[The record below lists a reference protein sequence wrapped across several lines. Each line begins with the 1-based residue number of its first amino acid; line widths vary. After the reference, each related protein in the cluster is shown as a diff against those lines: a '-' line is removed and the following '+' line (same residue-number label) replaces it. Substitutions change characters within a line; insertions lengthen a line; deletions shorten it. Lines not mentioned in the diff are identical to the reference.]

1 MSTLWSEIFESRLD
15 FCRRKGRDRHIIH
28 NTHPPL
34 KLDLMGDRL
43 FEMLIPRRP
52 VSHQSKNRESLQAW
66 KNFVGDRGK
75 AAWNQATPYDLPG
88 LQFSLVY
95 FCSDFPADNIVKPIY
110 DALVGIVFADDTLVA
125 DIDSHRRFIADGID
139 IAHLPPLLAKGAA
152 LGEECV
158 YVRVSL
164 AKGLGEYL

>member
-1 MSTLWSEIFESRLD
+1 MSTLCLEIFRATKYISRI
-15 FCRRKGRDRHIIH
+15 KGEDQHIIH

-34 KLDLMGDRL
+34 KFDLMGDRL

-52 VSHQSKNRESLQAW
+52 VSHQSKNRENLQAW
-66 KNFVGDRGK
+66 KKFIGDCVK
-75 AAWNQATPYDLPG
+75 AAWNNATPYNLPG
-88 LQFSLVY
+88 LQFTLVY
-95 FCSDFPADNIVKPIY
+95 FCADFPADNIVQPIY
-110 DALVGIVFADDTLVA
+110 EALVGIVFADDTLVA
-125 DIDSHRRFIADGID
+125 DVDSHRRFIADGID

-164 AKGLGEYL
+164 AKGLEEYL